1 MDQDKCP
8 DCGHPIGKPSFCAHP
23 MNHADLPKSVNKEP
37 IFSAS
42 QISTYMDCARKWA
55 WDRIAHKPRP
65 QNRSA
70 ALGTRC
76 HTQLEAYLRDG
87 RPLQETQ
94 EDGRPDET
102 AAIVR
107 VALPALPAPQS
118 PGLEIEKP
126 FAFRSPRTGYSYRG
140 FIDFRYPG
148 PEQEWCTVGDHKST
162 SNLSYAKTPDQL
174 LYDPQAILYA
184 VDSMAY
190 YQVPN
195 VHLLW
200 SYMQTGV
207 KRHLPVY
214 QDMTQPHV
222 GEAFAAIE
230 ETAGEMKKVLDTVGP
245 DDILGMYPD
254 GVDRGTCTAYGG
266 CPYVGDCNLGP
277 KERMGSLFAGL

>member
-1 MDQDKCP
+1 MTCES
-8 DCGHPIGKPSFCAHP
+8 CGNPKGKAAFCSHPT
-23 MNHADLPKSVNKEP
+23 NHLDGADLPRSNKEP

-42 QISTYMDCARKWA
+42 QIDTFMSCARKWA

-76 HTQLEAYLRDG
+76 HTQLEQYLAHG
-87 RPLQETQ
+87 RPLQETLD
-94 EDGRPDET
+94 DGSPDET

-107 VALPALPAPQS
+107 PALPLLPAAQAT
-118 PGLEIEKP
+118 GLEVEKS
-126 FAFRSPRTGYSYRG
+126 FAFRSPRTGFTYRG
-140 FIDFRYPG
+140 FIDFRMSGPG
-148 PEQEWCTVGDHKST
+148 ANWCTVGDHKST
-162 SNLSYAKTPDQL
+162 SNLSYAKTPGDL
-174 LYDPQAILYA
+174 LYDPQAIIYS

-195 VHLLW
+195 VHLMW
-200 SYMQTGV
+200 SYMQTKGA

-230 ETAGEMKKVLDTVGP
+230 ETAGEMKLILDTVDAGG
-245 DDILGMYPD
+245 ILGMYPD
-254 GVDRGTCTAYGG
+254 GVDKGTCTAYGG
-266 CPYVGDCNLGP
+266 CPFVGECNLGP